1 MNDVSTSITAAKITL
16 DLRFPKVTT
25 NDEKFAF
32 AFVCFGDPSFAEI
45 TGFCHFYGCDIER
58 LIQGLVS
65 LSAKGFIKIEGCLS
79 SSSQRTYLP
88 VFFLLTEKGTLLF
101 KRNYALIMDFLVGP
115 KFWGI
120 SATNAKKTLLSDFKN
135 LYGD

>member
-1 MNDVSTSITAAKITL
+1 MNDVSASITAAKANL
-16 DLRFPKVTT
+16 DLRFPKVITI
-25 NDEKFAF
+25 DEKFAF
-32 AFVCFGDPSFAEI
+32 AFTCFGNPSFGEI

-65 LSAKGFIKIEGCLS
+65 LSAKGFIKIEGCLPS
-79 SSSQRTYLP
+79 LSQRIYLP
-88 VFFLLTEKGTLLF
+88 VFFLLTGKGTLLF
-101 KRNYALIMDFLVGP
+101 KRNYVLIMDFLVGP

-120 SATNAKKTLLSDFKN
+120 GPKKAKKTLLSNFKN